1 MTDLADFHL
10 NSESGISRNSIQNW
24 WYSQRH
30 LCSSNSPWAR
40 HSQRIRYSKCK
51 TDMWHHRERI
61 SRRATITAQ
70 PRRLVARFHPGRQ
83 SATRWGGF
91 TPEAVGFESLEP
103 ACKPLHEMRRVD
115 LTICDVAIGSSS
127 PHRQYLLRPHSNYT
141 INHVL
146 WEYQQ
151 SRRRASLT
159 WISSSWYCCQN
170 TSSSHPVCSFLI

>member
-1 MTDLADFHL
+1 
-10 NSESGISRNSIQNW
+10 
-24 WYSQRH
+24 
-30 LCSSNSPWAR
+30 
-40 HSQRIRYSKCK
+40 
-51 TDMWHHRERI
+51 
-61 SRRATITAQ
+61 
-70 PRRLVARFHPGRQ
+70 
-83 SATRWGGF
+83 
-91 TPEAVGFESLEP
+91 LEP

-151 SRRRASLT
+151 GRRRASLT

-170 TSSSHPVCSFLI
+170 TSSSHPVCPFLIWRVTNPWPMCVLFSMGIIRTPMILGERSARTITAHTSTRVQKMHL